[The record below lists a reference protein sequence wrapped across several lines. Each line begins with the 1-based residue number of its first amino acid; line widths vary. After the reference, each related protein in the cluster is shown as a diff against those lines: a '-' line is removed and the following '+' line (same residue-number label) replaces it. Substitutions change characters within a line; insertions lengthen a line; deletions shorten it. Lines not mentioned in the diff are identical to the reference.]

1 MRNRNYFIQRL
12 NSLQSKLGVIR
23 NMVSSNE
30 SPVEIK
36 KELEVM
42 NDKIEDI
49 LTQIE
54 REPLSGEEL
63 NRI

>member
-23 NMVSSNE
+23 HMVSSNE

-54 REPLSGEEL
+54 REPLSGAEL

>member
-12 NSLQSKLGVIR
+12 NSLQSKLGFIR
-23 NMVSSNE
+23 HMVSSNE

>member
-1 MRNRNYFIQRL
+1 
-12 NSLQSKLGVIR
+12 
-23 NMVSSNE
+23 MVSSNE

>member
-23 NMVSSNE
+23 HMVSSNE

-49 LTQIE
+49 LPQIE

>member
-23 NMVSSNE
+23 HMVSSNE

-49 LTQIE
+49 LTQME

>member
-1 MRNRNYFIQRL
+1 MRIRNYFIQRL

-23 NMVSSNE
+23 HMVSSNE

>member
-23 NMVSSNE
+23 HMVSSNE

>member
-23 NMVSSNE
+23 HMVSSNE

-54 REPLSGEEL
+54 REPISGEEL

>member
-23 NMVSSNE
+23 HMVSSNE

-49 LTQIE
+49 LTQLQ